1 VTAVLLN
8 WKEVI
13 LFAVL
18 FILLFIPWSRGLRR
32 YLLLGLF
39 IYLLNK
45 PLIANFHPG
54 NIPWWLKD
62 PAAWITV
69 ATWAGAVIISCR
81 GLKGIQGQGVW
92 NALIEVRWQAHLIAL
107 SLILSAIFLFNLSA
121 ISPQFKT
128 QADFSFIVVLVNI
141 PLQYLIGS
149 LVLQTYNETIQS
161 PLFCALT
168 GVLLCVLVMS
178 LVPLYGTITEY
189 RALLSLSPSKEKA
202 AELIG
207 QWEALLERNK
217 VPSFGSIRV
226 AAYGRIGDLKLSLG
240 DLDGARQGYKKA
252 LREDLDDVTASID
265 LARLL
270 VREGETGEAKETFQ
284 RAIRR
289 NPSVSWEQLAI
300 VFPPLRFPEIF
311 VIAQALEAEGRQE
324 EAFHAYSRA
333 LGMRSQ
339 NPWVN
344 FRLGRIYFA
353 RGNYDRA
360 TAALQ
365 KTLAKAPRHLYALSY
380 LADIYEK
387 QGKTDL
393 AQKYRDIILREVAT
407 HRILRSDWRGRAG
420 GRLYGNAGCHARIK
434 LYKGRVKFQIH
445 ARGTPAQGVW
455 PHMVVKLDDEVI
467 GETDV
472 TSKEW
477 RPYSFTTDV
486 ETGEY
491 TLGAYFTND
500 LRLVKEVG
508 GKKVREDRNLFVG
521 AVEIISVK

>member
-217 VPSFGSIRV
+217 VPSFGSIRA

-240 DLDGARQGYKKA
+240 DLDGARQWYKKA
-252 LREDLDDVTASID
+252 LREDLDDVTGHIG

-284 RAIRR
+284 RAIRHT
-289 NPSVSWEQLAI
+289 PSLSWEQLAN

-311 VIAQALEAEGRQE
+311 LMAQALEAEGRQE

-353 RGNYDRA
+353 QGDYDRA
-360 TAALQ
+360 RASLQ
-365 KTLAKAPRHLYALSY
+365 KTLSKVPRHLYALSY
-380 LADIYEK
+380 LADIHEK
-387 QGKTDL
+387 DGKEDL
-393 AQKYRDIILREVAT
+393 AQKYRDILIKEVVT
-407 HRILRSDWRGRAG
+407 YHILRSDWRGRAG
-420 GRLYGNAGCHARIK
+420 GNLYRKEGCQARIK
-434 LYKGRVKFQIH
+434 LYRGRVKFQIR
-445 ARGTPAQGVW
+445 ARGTPVQGTW
-455 PHMVVKLDDEVI
+455 PHMMVKLNGKII

-486 ETGEY
+486 ETGTY
-491 TLGAYFTND
+491 TLGVYFTND
-500 LRLVKEVG
+500 LYLVKKVD
-508 GKKVREDRNLFVG
+508 GKEIREDRNLFVG
-521 AVEIISVK
+521 GGEMTYVR

>member
-217 VPSFGSIRV
+217 VPSFGSIRA

-311 VIAQALEAEGRQE
+311 VIAQALEAEDRQE
-324 EAFHAYSRA
+324 EAFHAYQEA
-333 LGMRSQ
+333 WQMR
-339 NPWVN
+339 PDDPRVN
-344 FRLGRIYFA
+344 FGLGKIYLA
-353 RGNYDRA
+353 RGKYKE
-360 TAALQ
+360 AAAVFQ
-365 KTLAKAPRHLYALSY
+365 KTLAKVPRHLYALSY

-393 AQKYRDIILREVAT
+393 AQKYRDIILREVVT

-420 GRLYGNAGCHARIK
+420 GNLYWKGGCQARIK
-434 LYKGRVKFQIH
+434 LYKGRVKFQIR
-445 ARGTPAQGVW
+445 ARGIPAQGIW
-455 PHMVVKLDDEVI
+455 PHMVVKLGKEVI
-467 GETDV
+467 GEADV
-472 TSKEW
+472 TSREW
-477 RPYSFTTDV
+477 RPYTFTTDV

-491 TLGAYFTND
+491 ILWVYFTND
-500 LRLVKEVG
+500 LYLVKKVD
-508 GKKVREDRNLFVG
+508 GKEVREDRNLFVG